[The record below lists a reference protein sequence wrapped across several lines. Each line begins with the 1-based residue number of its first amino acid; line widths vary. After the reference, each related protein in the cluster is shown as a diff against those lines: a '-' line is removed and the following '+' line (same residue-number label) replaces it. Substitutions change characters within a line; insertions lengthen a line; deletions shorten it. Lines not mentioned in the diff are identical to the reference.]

1 MKRVVVTGIGIHS
14 CIGNS
19 IDEVRNSLFNG
30 KSGIVFDKVRK
41 EMGFRSALTGKV
53 DMPDLKGKISR
64 RERIGMA
71 EEGFYAYAAT
81 EQAFNQAKIDLDFL
95 EKNEV
100 GILYG
105 NDSSA
110 KAVVESAEIMRE
122 KKDTMLLGSGAIFQ
136 GMNSTV
142 TMNLATIFKLRG
154 INFTVSG
161 ACASG
166 SHAIGIG
173 YFMIKHG
180 FQDIVL
186 CGGAQEVNPESM
198 ASFDGLSAF
207 SIREN
212 EPEKASRPFDIH
224 RDGLVPSGGAASLIL
239 ESYESAVKRGA
250 PILAEV
256 AGYGFSS
263 NGSHISVPNVDG
275 PLRSLNMAV
284 EQSGLKITEI
294 DYVNAHATATPV
306 GDMNEAKAID
316 MAFGDHKPY
325 ISSTKSMTGHE
336 CWMAGASEAVYSI
349 IMMNNGFVAP
359 NINLTEPG
367 DEAKSL
373 NITPIAV
380 QMKVDT
386 VLSNSFGF
394 GGTNSTIIL
403 KKFVK

>member
-1 MKRVVVTGIGIHS
+1 MRRVVVTGLGIHS
-14 CIGNS
+14 CIGYS
-19 IDEVRNSLFNG
+19 VDEVRDSLFKG
-30 KSGIVFDKVRK
+30 KSGIVFEKERK
-41 EMGFRSALTGKV
+41 DMGFRSGLTGKV
-53 DMPDLKGKISR
+53 EMPDLKGKVSR
-64 RERIGMA
+64 RERVGMA
-71 EEGFYAYAAT
+71 EEGYYAYAAT
-81 EQAFNQAKIDLDFL
+81 EQAFEQSKIDMDFL
-95 EKNEV
+95 EKNDV

-110 KAVVESAEIMRE
+110 RAVIESAEIMRD

-166 SHAIGIG
+166 SHSIGMG
-173 YFMIKHG
+173 YLLIKWG
-180 FQDIVL
+180 LQDIIL
-186 CGGAQEVNPESM
+186 CGGAQEVNHHSM

-207 SIREN
+207 STQED
-212 EPEKASRPFDIH
+212 EPEKACKPFDIH

-239 ESYESAVKRGA
+239 ESYESAVKRGV

-256 AGYGFSS
+256 VGYGFSS
-263 NGSHISVPNVDG
+263 NGSHISVPNVEG
-275 PLRSLNMAV
+275 PLKSLQMAV
-284 EQSGLKITEI
+284 TESGIDIKEI

-316 MAFGDHKPY
+316 TAFGDHKPFV
-325 ISSTKSMTGHE
+325 SSTKSMTGHE
-336 CWMAGASEAVYSI
+336 CWMAGASEALYSI
-349 IMMNNGFVAP
+349 VMINNGFVAP

-367 DEAKSL
+367 DEAKPL
-373 NITPIAV
+373 KLVYEGTET
-380 QMKVDT
+380 KVDA

-394 GGTNSTIIL
+394 GGTNSTLIIR
-403 KKFVK
+403 KFKG

>member
-19 IDEVRNSLFNG
+19 IDKVRNSLFNG

-64 RERIGMA
+64 RERVGMA
-71 EEGFYAYAAT
+71 EEGFYSYAAT
-81 EQAFNQAKIDLDFL
+81 EQAFSQAKIDLDFL

-207 SIREN
+207 STREN

-250 PILAEV
+250 PILA
-256 AGYGFSS
+256 
-263 NGSHISVPNVDG
+263 
-275 PLRSLNMAV
+275 
-284 EQSGLKITEI
+284 
-294 DYVNAHATATPV
+294 
-306 GDMNEAKAID
+306 
-316 MAFGDHKPY
+316 
-325 ISSTKSMTGHE
+325 
-336 CWMAGASEAVYSI
+336 
-349 IMMNNGFVAP
+349 
-359 NINLTEPG
+359 
-367 DEAKSL
+367 
-373 NITPIAV
+373 
-380 QMKVDT
+380 
-386 VLSNSFGF
+386 
-394 GGTNSTIIL
+394 
-403 KKFVK
+403 